1 MQRCNK
7 INFNLVH
14 RLANGIVT
22 ALLLACLGCA
32 SEAPKPDVSHIDID
46 VQFTRF
52 DSLLFTL
59 DSNRNADTYS
69 KIKTDHPAFTE
80 LYVHRIFGLP
90 KSKDSLTQS
99 RLTRIAQAPQIQAL
113 RDSIHLHYS
122 DLGEIKEEFR
132 SAFQF
137 YRYYFPEFSVPDVY
151 FCFTEFAIGTF
162 LFETADGGDGLGLSL
177 DMFLGSTFPYELLAQ
192 NETTFSQYLVRT
204 FNADHMV
211 RKALEILIEDKLTKT
226 KDERLIDYM
235 VDRGRTLYI
244 IKKVVPSMPD
254 SILFE
259 YSSAQTEWCRESEL
273 AMWAHILDK
282 ELLYERK
289 MKKIN
294 TMVSPA
300 PTTMGMPPESPG
312 RTADF
317 LGYQIIDQYVQNTD
331 CSLRDLLSL
340 KDAQNVLKRSK
351 YKGRNLNL

>member
-1 MQRCNK
+1 MQRSNK
-7 INFNLVH
+7 INFNLVQ
-14 RLANGIVT
+14 RLANGIIA
-22 ALLLACLGCA
+22 ALLFACLGCS
-32 SEAPKPDVSHIDID
+32 SEAPTPDVSHIEVD
-46 VQFTRF
+46 VEFTRF
-52 DSLLFTL
+52 DSLLFSL
-59 DSNRNADTYS
+59 DSSSSANTYS
-69 KIKTDHPAFTE
+69 EIKTDHPAFVE
-80 LYVHRIFGLP
+80 IYVHRILGLP
-90 KSKDSLTQS
+90 KSSDSLTQS
-99 RLTRIAQAPQIQAL
+99 RLTAVAQAPQIRAL
-113 RDSIHLHYS
+113 RDSIRLHYS
-122 DLGEIKEEFR
+122 DLGKVKEEFR
-132 SAFQF
+132 DAFQF
-137 YRYYFPEFSVPDVY
+137 YKYYFPEFSVPDVY

-162 LFETADGGDGLGLSL
+162 LFETEAGRDGLGLSL

-211 RKALEILIEDKLTKT
+211 RKALEILIEDKMKKT

-244 IKKVVPSMPD
+244 LKRLAPSIPD

-259 YSSAQTEWCRESEL
+259 YTSAQTEWCSENEL

-282 ELLYERK
+282 ELLFERR

-317 LGYQIIDQYVQNTD
+317 LGYQIIDQYVRNTG
-331 CSLRDLLSL
+331 CSLRDLLPL
-340 KDAQNVLKRSK
+340 RDAQKVLKVSK
-351 YKGRNLNL
+351 YKGRNLDS